1 MMDDDVMGMW
11 ERWGKGTAH
20 AQNAVLGGTKQ
31 VIVQNSQP
39 DGFVVCVFFF
49 FLSFLIYIFWGREA
63 TRVKGRYKGLQ
74 NMWDWGTWCEL
85 PKDSIK
91 EVMENSCH
99 SMFEKAHSA
108 EKPQNPQCVA

>member
-1 MMDDDVMGMW
+1 M
-11 ERWGKGTAH
+11 KGH
-20 AQNAVLGGTKQ
+20 
-31 VIVQNSQP
+31 
-39 DGFVVCVFFF
+39 
-49 FLSFLIYIFWGREA
+49 
-63 TRVKGRYKGLQ
+63 YKGLE

-108 EKPQNPQCVA
+108 DKPQNPQCVA

>member
-1 MMDDDVMGMW
+1 M
-11 ERWGKGTAH
+11 
-20 AQNAVLGGTKQ
+20 VLL
-31 VIVQNSQP
+31 
-39 DGFVVCVFFF
+39 FVFLFSFFSNLY
-49 FLSFLIYIFWGREA
+49 FLWGREA
-63 TRVKGRYKGLQ
+63 TRVKGRYKGLE

-108 EKPQNPQCVA
+108 DKPQNPQCVA